1 MAMMQGKQAEPPSW
15 LRPPVF
21 MIGQDRRG
29 NWVVQDQK
37 GVRGG
42 LFVDRAAALRFVRF
56 ENGDR
61 PQAVVMVSDG
71 LELDLSHKSDAAPHR
86 QAGIDSQRQRRI
98 A

>member
-1 MAMMQGKQAEPPSW
+1 MIQGKQAEPPSW

-71 LELDLSHKSDAAPHR
+71 LELELSRKPDAAPHR
-86 QAGIDSQRQRRI
+86 QPAVDSQHQLRI

>member
-1 MAMMQGKQAEPPSW
+1 MIQGKQAEPPSW

-21 MIGQDRRG
+21 MIGQDCRG

-42 LFVDRAAALRFVRF
+42 LFVDRAAALRFVRS

-71 LELDLSHKSDAAPHR
+71 LELALSRKPDAAPDR
-86 QAGIDSQRQRRI
+86 QLVAESQRQLRI

>member
-21 MIGQDRRG
+21 MIGQDCRG

-42 LFVDRAAALRFVRF
+42 LFVDRATALRFVRF

-71 LELDLSHKSDAAPHR
+71 LELDLSRKPASTPHR
-86 QAGIDSQRQRRI
+86 QVAADTQGQRRI

>member
-1 MAMMQGKQAEPPSW
+1 MQAKQAEAEPPSW

-21 MIGQDRRG
+21 MIGQDCRG

-37 GVRGG
+37 RTRGG
-42 LFVDRAAALRFVRF
+42 LFVDREAALRFVRS

-61 PQAVVMVSDG
+61 PQGVVMVSG
-71 LELDLSHKSDAAPHR
+71 VLELDMPRTPGTLPQRDPLV
-86 QAGIDSQRQRRI
+86 DSQYQRRI

>member
-1 MAMMQGKQAEPPSW
+1 
-15 LRPPVF
+15 
-21 MIGQDRRG
+21 
-29 NWVVQDQK
+29 VVQDQK

-61 PQAVVMVSDG
+61 PQVVVMVSDG
-71 LELDLSHKSDAAPHR
+71 LELDLSHKSDAARHR

>member
-1 MAMMQGKQAEPPSW
+1 MIQGKQAEPPSR

-29 NWVVQDQK
+29 NWMVQDQK

-71 LELDLSHKSDAAPHR
+71 LELDLSRKPDAAPHR
-86 QAGIDSQRQRRI
+86 QLTADSQRQLRI

>member
-1 MAMMQGKQAEPPSW
+1 MQGKQAESLSW

-42 LFVDRAAALRFVRF
+42 LFVDRAAALRFVRY
-56 ENGDR
+56 ENGAR
-61 PQAVVMVSDG
+61 PQALVMVSYG
-71 LELDLSHKSDAAPHR
+71 HELELSRKPDAAPRR
-86 QAGIDSQRQRRI
+86 QPAVDSRHQLRI

>member
-1 MAMMQGKQAEPPSW
+1 MIEAQQAEPPSW
-15 LRPPVF
+15 LQPPLF
-21 MIGQDRRG
+21 IIGQDRQG

-42 LFVDRAAALRFVRF
+42 LFVNRDAALRFVRF

-61 PQAVVMVSDG
+61 QRAVVMVSEV
-71 LELDLSHKSDAAPHR
+71 LELDMTRKPGAMPHR
-86 QAGIDSQRQRRI
+86 QPAIEPQRQRRI

>member
-1 MAMMQGKQAEPPSW
+1 
-15 LRPPVF
+15 

-37 GVRGG
+37 GVCGG

-56 ENGDR
+56 ENSDR
-61 PQAVVMVSDG
+61 PQAVIMVSDC
-71 LELDLSHKSDAAPHR
+71 LELDLNREPETAPHR
-86 QAGIDSQRQRRI
+86 QFAGDSQRQLGI

>member
-1 MAMMQGKQAEPPSW
+1 MAMIQEKQAEPPSW

-37 GVRGG
+37 GIRGG

-71 LELDLSHKSDAAPHR
+71 LELDPSRKPETAPHR

>member
-1 MAMMQGKQAEPPSW
+1 MMQGKQAEPPSW

-71 LELDLSHKSDAAPHR
+71 LELELSRKPDAAPRR
-86 QAGIDSQRQRRI
+86 QPAVDSQYQLRI